1 MTKLVLESFAEHLRE
16 NIELNPNDD
25 AVWRNF
31 LKMKYGIPMEVNEET
46 NGQGQEEEL
55 RKRSQM
61 ASDARTSGPEGRP

>member
-1 MTKLVLESFAEHLRE
+1 MVLESFAEHLRE

-31 LKMKYGIPMEVNEET
+31 LKTKYGIPMEVNEET

-61 ASDARTSGPEGRP
+61 ASDARTSGPEGRS